1 MRGLMVLW
9 ELILLLCEIS
19 RSFML
24 CWIVLSKKCSKSP
37 WGVGKT
43 HAPAQT
49 CDFILWAFNRSSK
62 VRSTRLKSHCSAWKM
77 RKVSSLFLPPAVTKS
92 SCLGDVYR
100 KLGLYFE
107 IFLLT
112 WCLHSANNVRATFI
126 FLLHYVY
133 NLSALSAEIQQ
144 HHGYLQYYGRLQQWI
159 ITILA

>member
-24 CWIVLSKKCSKSP
+24 CLSWIMLSKKSWSP

-43 HAPAQT
+43 HAPPQT
-49 CDFILWAFNRSSK
+49 CDFLWAFNRSSK
-62 VRSTRLKSHCSAWKM
+62 VRSTRLKTHCSAWKVK
-77 RKVSSLFLPPAVTKS
+77 KVSSLFLPLAVTKS
-92 SCLGDVYR
+92 RCLSDVCR
-100 KLGLYFE
+100 KLALYFE

-144 HHGYLQYYGRLQQWI
+144 HHGCLQHYGHLQQWI
-159 ITILA
+159 ITVLA